1 MLRPARSKSEA
12 APRADH
18 RYDDVTLYNLDEDV
32 KQKILEL
39 QTECTFIRGPKT
51 NWAVGVLMTYVWR
64 NGSFWVTATTQ
75 RARIHAIRRD
85 PARVGQGLQRGNRA
99 RPRQGDHRQGT
110 RDHPTDRETKDW
122 FHPAR
127 AAANIPTPGKL
138 QDVFAMMLETDRR
151 VVIEVVP
158 EKWITFDATKMMM
171 ASIEAWREMGILDED

>member
-1 MLRPARSKSEA
+1 MPISN
-12 APRADH
+12 
-18 RYDDVTLYNLDEDV
+18 YDDVTLYGLEEDV

-39 QTECTFIRGPKT
+39 QTECTFIWGPKT

-85 PARVGQGLQRGNRA
+85 PRVSITVSSMGTELGPAKGITAKGRA
-99 RPRQGDHRQGT
+99 IIH
-110 RDHPTDRETKDW
+110 TDQETKDW
-122 FHPAR
+122 FYPAC

-138 QDVFAMMLETDRR
+138 QDAFAMMLDSDIR

-171 ASIEAWREMGILDED
+171 SSIEAWKEMGILDED